1 LNDPSD
7 LNPILNPQSS
17 ILNSDIIGSM
27 PRVTFADAGK
37 AGEFPAGK
45 TMLSI
50 AGELGVRVS
59 QVCGGDGACG
69 TCRIEVVEGWDA
81 LTPPT
86 MDETYKELEA
96 PYRLSC
102 QSKLLGDVVVRVAKI
117 E

>member
-1 LNDPSD
+1 
-7 LNPILNPQSS
+7 
-17 ILNSDIIGSM
+17 M
-27 PRVTFADAGK
+27 PRVTFIDAGK
-37 AGEFPAGK
+37 EGEFDGGK
-45 TMLSI
+45 VLLKI

-69 TCRIEVVEGWDA
+69 TCRIEVVEGWDH

-86 MDETYKELEA
+86 PDETYKELEP

-102 QSKLLGDVVVRVAKI
+102 QAKLTGDVIVRVAKI

>member
-1 LNDPSD
+1 
-7 LNPILNPQSS
+7 
-17 ILNSDIIGSM
+17 M
-27 PRVTFADAGK
+27 PLVTFEDESK
-37 AGEFPAGK
+37 SGEFPAGK

-50 AGELGVRVS
+50 AGALGVKVS

-69 TCRIEVVEGWDA
+69 PCRIEVCQGWQN

-86 MDETYKELEA
+86 PDETYKELEP

-102 QSKLLGDVVVRVAKI
+102 QAKLVGDVVVKVAKI